1 TLDRLARHRVPG
13 TWVSVF
19 AALLFIPSAIIASTT
34 GQMWVALTSL
44 ALWFMCGAA
53 FSSSQQT
60 FLATAD
66 PSQRAT
72 IVAWN
77 NAMLHVGAAVGTTA
91 LGFVVAG
98 SASFAAVTGAFGL
111 A

>member
-1 TLDRLARHRVPG
+1 
-13 TWVSVF
+13 
-19 AALLFIPSAIIASTT
+19 
-34 GQMWVALTSL
+34 
-44 ALWFMCGAA
+44 MCGAA

-98 SASFAAVTGAFGL
+98 SASFAAVIGAFGL
-111 A
+111 AALIAAVLLLITNSAGPNSGR